1 MHFVALNRTL
11 VAISLIALSGL
22 GILVQTSTSPAVGAA
37 GRVPTGDAFY
47 VPPHPLQ
54 NAKPGTIIRSTP
66 IAAPAGAHAWK
77 ILYHSRAVDGHDIAV
92 SGVVVAPTGP
102 APQGGRTV
110 VTWAHG
116 GGGLADSC
124 APSKQPDIAS
134 GASGVGIGYPRSLI
148 PMLQTFLDAGYV
160 VAATDYE
167 GLGTP
172 GLHPALVGESEGRG
186 VLDAAR
192 AARGLKAAA
201 AGSKALV
208 FGLSQGGHSALF
220 AGELAASYAP
230 GLRVLGVAAV
240 APATA
245 TEQALRQFGSVSAL
259 NELFV
264 TIVAG
269 YHAAYPQF
277 DPAALLTPEALSQL
291 PVVDQQ
297 CDITGTYSTSSAPVL
312 AHNPLDT
319 PALAAIVHTNSPGN
333 RPAGAP
339 LLVVQGTGDQLVPQ
353 LLTDTFVSKACAA
366 GDTVD
371 YRLYPGANHGDPEL
385 TASST
390 DIAAWFADRV
400 DGKPATSTCPSQ

>member
-1 MHFVALNRTL
+1 
-11 VAISLIALSGL
+11 
-22 GILVQTSTSPAVGAA
+22 
-37 GRVPTGDAFY
+37 
-47 VPPHPLQ
+47 
-54 NAKPGTIIRSTP
+54 
-66 IAAPAGAHAWK
+66 
-77 ILYHSRAVDGHDIAV
+77 
-92 SGVVVAPTGP
+92 
-102 APQGGRTV
+102 
-110 VTWAHG
+110 
-116 GGGLADSC
+116 
-124 APSKQPDIAS
+124 
-134 GASGVGIGYPRSLI
+134 
-148 PMLQTFLDAGYV
+148 
-160 VAATDYE
+160 
-167 GLGTP
+167 
-172 GLHPALVGESEGRG
+172 

-192 AARGLKAAA
+192 AARYVKDAG

-230 GLRVLGVAAV
+230 ELRVLGVAAV

-245 TEQALRQFGSVSAL
+245 VEQALRQFGSVGAL

-277 DPAALLTPEALSQL
+277 DPAALLTPEALAQL

-297 CDITGTYSTSSAPVL
+297 CDISGTYSASSAPVL

-333 RPAGAP
+333 RAAGAP

-353 LLTDTFVSKACAA
+353 SLTDAFVSKACAA

-400 DGKPATSTCPSQ
+400 DGTPATSTCK